1 MQATNRYKQII
12 YIIGTTACGKT
23 TTAQA
28 FRYMYLADVI
38 SADKFYDFAGPVYDR
53 PDYQQLTRKEEWA
66 NYPDMSDWKKKWYRF
81 QLEKFR
87 NSGNRTLV
95 VEGATLGYTEEREI
109 VESLVVAPSIMVLLE
124 PSNWRELYM
133 KKHSMRPAVD
143 MVGEYRKAIEG
154 EYVVVNNL
162 EELTQPLGYQRVG
175 FTDLKWQALKMGN
188 IYGKSLLDLGCSTG
202 WFNMYATS
210 EGVGRYVGV
219 DNQWKQ
225 IIKARSDHYGEYVL
239 GDIQE
244 YLDTTQETF
253 DEVIMA
259 STLHYFENKEEIIKK
274 IAKITNGCFTLEIP
288 IHKPLEGE
296 DELAE
301 YPVEGQSYVIP
312 TQKLALKWM
321 RKYFKKVEV
330 VGESVPPDGSYRLV
344 FKGWKE

>member
-28 FRYMYLADVI
+28 FRYIYLADVI

-53 PDYQQLTRKEEWA
+53 PDYAQLTRKEEWA

-109 VESLVVAPSIMVLLE
+109 VESLVDAPSIMVLLE

-143 MVGEYRKAIEG
+143 MVGEYRKTIEG

-175 FTDLKWQALKMGN
+175 FTDLKWQALKLGDVHL
-188 IYGKSLLDLGCSTG
+188 KSMLDLGCSAG
-202 WFNMYATS
+202 WFNMYVTGG
-210 EGVGRYVGV
+210 GVGRYVGV
-219 DNQWKQ
+219 DNYWRN
-225 IIKARSDHYGEYVL
+225 IVKARSDHYGEYIL
-239 GDIQE
+239 GDIGE
-244 YLDTTQETF
+244 YLCNCKEKF
-253 DEVIMA
+253 DIVVMA
-259 STLHYFENKEEIIKK
+259 SALHYFENKKEIIKLVSEV
-274 IAKITNGCFTLEIP
+274 TEGVFVLEMP
-288 IHKPLEGE
+288 VHESEDGDKEGVE
-296 DELAE
+296 F
-301 YPVEGQSYVIP
+301 PVKGQTYTIP
-312 TQKLALKWM
+312 TEKMVLAWLGE
-321 RKYFKKVEV
+321 YFKKVEV
-330 VGESVPPDGSYRLV
+330 VGQSVPPDNSYRLV
-344 FKGWKE
+344 FKGWK